1 VAIEVSFE
9 LLIVSAAING
19 FAYGMLL
26 FIFASGLS
34 IVFGLMDVLN
44 FAHGAFFMVGTYLVC
59 SAFAVTHNFVL
70 SLVFVLAVGTAIG
83 AVTELTL
90 LRPLYGRPIFQ
101 ILLTLGL
108 FFVIDQM
115 VLSLWGPLGL
125 DVGPDEV
132 GVPQVLSVLGA
143 GVYLYNVLLI
153 GAGIA
158 TATVLYLFL
167 NKTNIG
173 TKVRAGSESRELAE
187 TFGINIKALG
197 TAIFGLGTGL
207 AFFAGG
213 LAEPWVG
220 ASLATSTD
228 FLLLGFI
235 VVVVG
240 GMGSFTGSF
249 FGAIVIGLVYQFSAY
264 FFPQLTF
271 VSDLLIMIVVLIL
284 RPSGLFG
291 KGKS

>member
-1 VAIEVSFE
+1 MSFE
-9 LLIVSAAING
+9 TLFVSAAITG

-44 FAHGAFFMVGTYLVC
+44 FAHGAYFMVGTYLVC
-59 SAFAVTHNFVL
+59 SAFDATHDFVL
-70 SLVFVLAVGTAIG
+70 SLAIVLVVGVVVGAIM
-83 AVTELTL
+83 EITL

-108 FFVIDQM
+108 FFVIDQL
-115 VLSLWGPLGL
+115 VLSLWGALG
-125 DVGPDEV
+125 VNIGPAEI

-143 GVYLYNVLLI
+143 GIYLYNVVLA
-153 GAGIA
+153 GVGIA
-158 TATVLYLFL
+158 AAVVLYLFL
-167 NKTNIG
+167 NKTSIG
-173 TKVRAGSESRELAE
+173 TRVRAGSENRELAE
-187 TFGINIKALG
+187 VFGINIKALG
-197 TAIFGLGTGL
+197 TVIFGLGTGL

-213 LAEPWVG
+213 LAEPLVG
-220 ASLATSTD
+220 ANLGTSTD

-249 FGAIVIGLVYQFSAY
+249 FGALVIGLVYQFSAY

-271 VSDLLIMIVVLIL
+271 VTDLLIMIVVLVL

>member
-1 VAIEVSFE
+1 MAYET
-9 LLIVSAAING
+9 LVSAIVNG
-19 FAYGMLL
+19 FSYGMLL

-44 FAHGAFFMVGTYLVC
+44 FAHGAFFMAGAYLVV
-59 SAFAVTHNFVL
+59 SLFDATNNFVL
-70 SLVFVLAVGTAIG
+70 SLIIVLAVGF
-83 AVTELTL
+83 AVGSLTELGL

-108 FFVIDQM
+108 FFVIQQL
-115 VLSLWGPLGL
+115 VLFIWGPLGL
-125 DVGPDEV
+125 YLGPENI
-132 GVPQVLSVLGA
+132 GLPQVLNVLGA
-143 GVYLYNVLLI
+143 SIYLYRLLLSA
-153 GAGIA
+153 AGVA
-158 TATVLYLFL
+158 TAVVLYVFL
-167 NKTNIG
+167 NRTSVG

-187 TFGINIKALG
+187 VFGINIKALG
-197 TAIFGLGTGL
+197 TIVFGLGTGL

-220 ASLATSTD
+220 ASTATGTD

-240 GMGSFTGSF
+240 GMGSFSGSF
-249 FGAIVIGLVYQFSAY
+249 VGAVVIGLVHQFSAY
-264 FFPQLTF
+264 YVPQVTF
-271 VSDLLIMIVVLIL
+271 VTDLLIMIIVLLL
-284 RPSGLFG
+284 RPSGLLG

>member
-1 VAIEVSFE
+1 LSFE
-9 LLIVSAAING
+9 TLFVGAAISG

-34 IVFGLMDVLN
+34 IVFGLMDILN

-59 SAFAVTHNFVL
+59 SAFAVTHDFVL
-70 SLVFVLAVGTAIG
+70 SLAIVLVVGVVVGAI
-83 AVTELTL
+83 TEITL

-108 FFVIDQM
+108 FFVIDQL
-115 VLSLWGPLGL
+115 VLFLWGPIGF
-125 DVGPDEV
+125 DIVPANV
-132 GVPQVLSVLGA
+132 GVPQVFTVLGA
-143 GVYLYNVLLI
+143 GIFLYNVLLAC
-153 GAGIA
+153 AGIA
-158 TATVLYLFL
+158 TAAVLYLFL

-187 TFGINIKALG
+187 VFGINVKALG
-197 TAIFGLGTGL
+197 TMIFGLGTGL

-220 ASLATSTD
+220 ANLATSTD

-240 GMGSFTGSF
+240 GMGSFTGSL

-271 VSDLLIMIVVLIL
+271 VIDLLVMIVVLIL

>member
-1 VAIEVSFE
+1 MAYET
-9 LLIVSAAING
+9 LVSALVNG
-19 FAYGMLL
+19 FSYGMLL

-44 FAHGAFFMVGTYLVC
+44 FAHGAFFMAGAYLVV
-59 SAFAVTHNFVL
+59 SLFDATNNFVL
-70 SLVFVLAVGTAIG
+70 SLIIVLAVGF
-83 AVTELTL
+83 AVGSLTELGL

-108 FFVIDQM
+108 FFVIQQL
-115 VLSLWGPLGL
+115 VLFIWGPLGL
-125 DVGPDEV
+125 YLGPENI
-132 GVPQVLSVLGA
+132 GLPQVLNVLGA
-143 GVYLYNVLLI
+143 SIYLYRLLLSA
-153 GAGIA
+153 AGVA
-158 TATVLYLFL
+158 TAVVLYAFL
-167 NKTNIG
+167 NRTSVG

-187 TFGINIKALG
+187 VFGINIKALG
-197 TAIFGLGTGL
+197 TIVFGLGTGL

-220 ASLATSTD
+220 ASTATGTD

-240 GMGSFTGSF
+240 GMGSFSGSF
-249 FGAIVIGLVYQFSAY
+249 VGAVVIGLVHQFSAY
-264 FFPQLTF
+264 YVPQVTF
-271 VSDLLIMIVVLIL
+271 VTDLLIMIIVLLL
-284 RPSGLFG
+284 RPSGLLG

>member
-1 VAIEVSFE
+1 MSFE
-9 LLIVSAAING
+9 TLVVSAAING

-34 IVFGLMDVLN
+34 IVFGLMDILN
-44 FAHGAFFMVGTYLVC
+44 FAHGAYFMVGTYLVC
-59 SAFAVTHNFVL
+59 SAFTVTHNFVL
-70 SLVFVLAVGTAIG
+70 SLAIVLVVGTVVGAI
-83 AVTELTL
+83 TEITL

-108 FFVIDQM
+108 FFVIDQL

-125 DVGPDEV
+125 NIGPAII

-143 GVYLYNVLLI
+143 GIYLYNILLI

-158 TATVLYLFL
+158 AAAVLYMFL
-167 NKTNIG
+167 NRTKIG
-173 TKVRAGSESRELAE
+173 TRVRAGSESRELAE
-187 TFGINIKALG
+187 IFGINIKALG
-197 TAIFGLGTGL
+197 TVIFGLGTGL

-220 ASLATSTD
+220 ANLATSTD

>member
-1 VAIEVSFE
+1 MSFE
-9 LLIVSAAING
+9 TLVISAAVNG

-59 SAFAVTHNFVL
+59 SEFTATHDFVL
-70 SLVFVLAVGTAIG
+70 SLAIVLVVGIAIG
-83 AVTELTL
+83 ATTEAAL

-108 FFVIDQM
+108 FFVINQL
-115 VLSLWGPLGL
+115 VLYVWGPLGL
-125 DVGPDEV
+125 DIGPAEV
-132 GVPQVLSVLGA
+132 GVPQFLSVFGA
-143 GVYLYNVLLI
+143 GVYLYNVLLA

-158 TATVLYLFL
+158 TAAVLYLFL

-173 TKVRAGSESRELAE
+173 TRVRAGSENRELAE
-187 TFGINIKALG
+187 VFGINIKALG
-197 TAIFGLGTGL
+197 TMIFGLGTGL

-264 FFPQLTF
+264 FFPQFTF
-271 VSDLLIMIVVLIL
+271 VSDLLIMIVVLLL

-291 KGKS
+291 KGKN

>member
-1 VAIEVSFE
+1 MSLEALV
-9 LLIVSAAING
+9 VSAAISG
-19 FAYGMLL
+19 LAYGMLL

-34 IVFGLMDVLN
+34 IVFGLMDILN

-59 SAFAVTHNFVL
+59 SAFLVTHNFVL
-70 SLVFVLAVGTAIG
+70 SLAIALGAGVIVGAI
-83 AVTELTL
+83 TEIAL
-90 LRPLYGRPIFQ
+90 LRPLYGRPVFQ

-108 FFVIDQM
+108 FFVIDQL
-115 VLSLWGPLGL
+115 VLSIWGPLGF
-125 DVGPDEV
+125 DIIPAQI
-132 GVPQVLSVLGA
+132 GVPQILNILGA
-143 GVYLYNVLLI
+143 GLYLYNVLLI

-158 TATVLYLFL
+158 AAVVLYLFL

-173 TKVRAGSESRELAE
+173 TKVRAGSENRELAE
-187 TFGINIKALG
+187 VFGINVKALG

-207 AFFAGG
+207 AFLAGG

-271 VSDLLIMIVVLIL
+271 VIDLLVMIVVLIL

-291 KGKS
+291 KGKT